1 MSYVIPAVPHSL
13 STQLQREG
21 LIAQEE
27 KYEKEIK
34 GKEDDDDIVS
44 VLREAGTIGRG
55 SWARRF
61 SKMSDILDGH
71 VDGGVR
77 HGKRSDNS
85 TVWEVP

>member
-13 STQLQREG
+13 STQLQRER

-34 GKEDDDDIVS
+34 GKEDDDDLIS
-44 VLREAGTIGRG
+44 VLREAGSIGRG

-61 SKMSDILDGH
+61 SKMSDVLDVH
-71 VDGGVR
+71 SDIR
-77 HGKRSDNS
+77 HSRRSDS

>member
-13 STQLQREG
+13 STQVQRER

-34 GKEDDDDIVS
+34 GKEDEEDIFS
-44 VLREAGTIGRG
+44 VLREAGSIGRG

-61 SKMSDILDGH
+61 SKLSDVLDGH

-77 HGKRSDNS
+77 HSRRSDN